1 MAKIRARAPLRLGL
15 AGGGSDV
22 SPFCDEH
29 GGCVLN
35 VTIDRYAFASI
46 EASQDGGI
54 SLSATDL
61 GAVDRPTMEAR
72 NDQTLD
78 DRTGL
83 RLHRGVINRLARL
96 YGDGA
101 LPEVKLT
108 TYVESPMG
116 SGLGSSSAL
125 VVAMVKAMLAYY
137 DQSLTACEIARLA
150 FDIERKDLGLR
161 GGRQDQYAAAFGGI
175 NLMNFGADD
184 QAEVTPVPASN
195 AMMHEL
201 EASLVLLFTGAS
213 RESATVIERQAEA
226 LTRGG
231 SSLEAMHNLKRE
243 AAAMHD
249 ALLNGDLTDIATVL
263 DRGWEAKKA
272 TSPAVSTPQIEAA
285 LAAAKQAG
293 ALAGKVSGAGGGGF
307 IMFITPPEERAL
319 IIRTLEEGG
328 HGDCM
333 TGRFVTDGAQSWS
346 TPNRAG

>member
-1 MAKIRARAPLRLGL
+1 MVKIRARAPLRLGL

-46 EASQDGGI
+46 EPSAEGGL

-61 GAVDRPTMEAR
+61 GMVDRPLTGR
-72 NDQTLD
+72 DQPLD
-78 DRTGL
+78 DSTGL
-83 RLHRGVINRLARL
+83 RLHRGVINRMAKL

-101 LPEVKLT
+101 MPEVKLT

-137 DQSLTACEIARLA
+137 DRSLTAYEIARLA

-175 NLMNFGADD
+175 NLMNFGAND
-184 QAEVTPVPASN
+184 QADVTPVPASN
-195 AMMHEL
+195 SMMHEL

-213 RESATVIERQAEA
+213 RESSTVIERQAEA

-243 AAAMHD
+243 AGAMHD

-272 TSPAVSTPQIEAA
+272 TSPAVSTPQIESA
-285 LAAAKQAG
+285 LAAAKKIG

-319 IIRTLEEGG
+319 IIRTLEEGS

-333 TGRFVTDGAQSWS
+333 TGRFVTDGALSWT

>member
-22 SPFCDEH
+22 SPFCDQH
-29 GGCVLN
+29 GGAVLN

-46 EASQDGGI
+46 ETSVGAGI
-54 SLSATDL
+54 VLSATDL
-61 GAVDRPTMEAR
+61 GTVDRLPTMGGG
-72 NDQTLD
+72 QTLD
-78 DRTGL
+78 DSTGL
-83 RLHRGVINRLARL
+83 RLHRGVINSMAKL

-101 LPEVKLT
+101 LPQVKLT

-137 DQSLTACEIARLA
+137 DQSLTAYEIARLA

-175 NLMNFGADD
+175 NLMNFGANDH
-184 QAEVTPVPASN
+184 AEVTHVPASD

-243 AAAMHD
+243 AGAMHD

-272 TSPAVSTPQIEAA
+272 TSPAVSTPQIESA

-333 TGRFVTDGAQSWS
+333 TGRFVTDGALSWT
-346 TPNRAG
+346 TPNRVG

>member
-1 MAKIRARAPLRLGL
+1 MVKIRARAPLRLGL

-29 GGCVLN
+29 GGSVLN

-46 EASQDGGI
+46 EASVDGGL

-61 GAVDRPTMEAR
+61 GMVDRPKTGR
-72 NDQTLD
+72 DQPLD
-78 DRTGL
+78 DSTGL
-83 RLHRGVINRLARL
+83 RLHRGVINRMAKL
-96 YGDGA
+96 YGEEV
-101 LPEVKLT
+101 LPQVKLT

-137 DQSLTACEIARLA
+137 DRTLTAYEIARLA

-161 GGRQDQYAAAFGGI
+161 GGCQDQYAAAFGGI
-175 NLMNFGADD
+175 NLMNFGAND
-184 QAEVTPVPASN
+184 QANVTPVPASN
-195 AMMHEL
+195 SMMHEL

-213 RESATVIERQAEA
+213 RESSTVIERQAEA

-243 AAAMHD
+243 AGAMHD

-272 TSPAVSTPQIEAA
+272 TSPAVSTPQIELA

-307 IMFITPPEERAL
+307 IMFITQPEERAL
-319 IIRTLEEGG
+319 IIRTLQEGG

-333 TGRFVTDGAQSWS
+333 TGRFVTDGALSWT
-346 TPNRAG
+346 TPSRAG

>member
-29 GGCVLN
+29 GGSVLN

-46 EASQDGGI
+46 EASVEDGLK
-54 SLSATDL
+54 LSATDL
-61 GAVDRPTMEAR
+61 GIVDRPTTGR
-72 NDQTLD
+72 DLPLD
-78 DRTGL
+78 DSSGL
-83 RLHRGVINRLARL
+83 RLHRGVINRMAKL
-96 YGDGA
+96 YGEGV
-101 LPEVKLT
+101 LPQVKLT

-125 VVAMVKAMLAYY
+125 VVAMVKAMLAYH
-137 DQSLTACEIARLA
+137 DQSCTAFEIARLA
-150 FDIERKDLGLR
+150 FDIERNDLGLR

-175 NLMNFGADD
+175 NLMNFGANDH
-184 QAEVTPVPASN
+184 AEVNPVAASG

-213 RESATVIERQAEA
+213 RESSTVIERQAEA

-243 AAAMHD
+243 AGAMHD

-263 DRGWEAKKA
+263 HRGWEAKKA
-272 TSPAVSTPQIEAA
+272 TSPAVSTPQIESA
-285 LAAAKQAG
+285 LAAAKEAG

-328 HGDCM
+328 HGNCI
-333 TGRFVTDGAQSWS
+333 TGRFVTDGALSWT
-346 TPNRAG
+346 TPNRAS

>member
-29 GGCVLN
+29 GGSVLN

-46 EASQDGGI
+46 EASVDGGL

-61 GAVDRPTMEAR
+61 GMVDRPTTGR
-72 NDQTLD
+72 DQPLD
-78 DRTGL
+78 DSTGL
-83 RLHRGVINRLARL
+83 RLHRGVINRMAKL
-96 YGDGA
+96 YGHGA
-101 LPEVKLT
+101 LPQVKLT

-137 DQSLTACEIARLA
+137 EQSLTAYEIARLA

-175 NLMNFGADD
+175 NLMNFGAND
-184 QAEVTPVPASN
+184 QAEVSPVAASG

-213 RESATVIERQAEA
+213 RESSTVIERQAEA

-243 AAAMHD
+243 AGAMHD
-249 ALLNGDLTDIATVL
+249 ALLHGDLTDIATVL

-272 TSPAVSTPQIEAA
+272 TSPAVSTPQIESA

-333 TGRFVTDGAQSWS
+333 TGRFVTDGALSWT

>member
-22 SPFCDEH
+22 SPFCDEY
-29 GGCVLN
+29 GGAVLN

-46 EASQDGGI
+46 EASSNRAI
-54 SLSATDL
+54 NLSATDL
-61 GAVDRPTMEAR
+61 GMVDCPTTKGD
-72 NDQTLD
+72 DQPLD
-78 DRTGL
+78 DKTGL
-83 RLHRGVINRLARL
+83 RLHRGVINRMAKL
-96 YGDGA
+96 YGEGV
-101 LPEVKLT
+101 LPQVKLT

-137 DQSLTACEIARLA
+137 GQSLTAYEIARLA

-175 NLMNFGADD
+175 NLMNFGAND
-184 QAEVTPVPASN
+184 QAEVTPVPASS

-243 AAAMHD
+243 ARAMHD

-263 DRGWEAKKA
+263 ERGWEAKKA
-272 TSPAVSTPQIEAA
+272 TSPAVSTPQIESA

-328 HGDCM
+328 HGNCM
-333 TGRFVTDGAQSWS
+333 TGRFVTDGALSWT